1 MSLLPVIL
9 LLVNGFKTVKDGG
22 MPITMVVI
30 PQTPGNA
37 LMVNGIVLIP
47 MAIWSPDGR
56 WSIKNGIIWMRMVLE
71 QLVGS

>member
-1 MSLLPVIL
+1 MIL
-9 LLVNGFKTVKDGG
+9 LLVNGFEIVRGG
-22 MPITMVVI
+22 DMLITMVVI

-56 WSIKNGIIWMRMVLE
+56 GSIKNGIIWMRMVLE

>member
-9 LLVNGFKTVKDGG
+9 LLVNGFEIVRGGG
-22 MPITMVVI
+22 MLITMVVI

-56 WSIKNGIIWMRMVLE
+56 GSIKNGIIWMRMVLE

>member
-1 MSLLPVIL
+1 MTSFPREEPAVSVSSSACAVNEKEPVKNI
-9 LLVNGFKTVKDGG
+9 K
-22 MPITMVVI
+22 
-30 PQTPGNA
+30 
-37 LMVNGIVLIP
+37 VNGIVLIP

>member
-1 MSLLPVIL
+1 MIL
-9 LLVNGFKTVKDGG
+9 LLVNGFEIVRGGG
-22 MPITMVVI
+22 MLITMVVI

-56 WSIKNGIIWMRMVLE
+56 GSIKNGIIWMRMVLE

>member
-22 MPITMVVI
+22 MPITMVDI

-47 MAIWSPDGR
+47 MAIGSPDGR
-56 WSIKNGIIWMRMVLE
+56 GSINHGIKWKRMVLE
-71 QLVGS
+71 QLVRS

>member
-1 MSLLPVIL
+1 
-9 LLVNGFKTVKDGG
+9 

-30 PQTPGNA
+30 PQTPRNA

-56 WSIKNGIIWMRMVLE
+56 GSIKNGIIWMRMVLE

>member
-1 MSLLPVIL
+1 MIL
-9 LLVNGFKTVKDGG
+9 LLVNGFEIVRGGG
-22 MPITMVVI
+22 MLITMVVI

-56 WSIKNGIIWMRMVLE
+56 GSIKMVLY
-71 QLVGS
+71 G

>member
-1 MSLLPVIL
+1 
-9 LLVNGFKTVKDGG
+9 

-37 LMVNGIVLIP
+37 LMVNDIVLIP

-56 WSIKNGIIWMRMVLE
+56 GSIKNGIIWMRMVLE

>member
-1 MSLLPVIL
+1 MIL
-9 LLVNGFKTVKDGG
+9 LLVNGFEIVRGGG
-22 MPITMVVI
+22 MLITMVVI
-30 PQTPGNA
+30 PQTPRNA

-56 WSIKNGIIWMRMVLE
+56 GSIKNGIIWMRMVLE

>member
-1 MSLLPVIL
+1 MIL
-9 LLVNGFKTVKDGG
+9 LLVNGFEIVRGGG
-22 MPITMVVI
+22 MLITMVVI

-56 WSIKNGIIWMRMVLE
+56 GL
-71 QLVGS
+71 